1 MKKKK
6 IAAVILAVMIGI
18 TAFSGC
24 GTKEN
29 KSPADTSGTGSS
41 VEAQEDTG
49 KEAGADTT
57 MLEDGMYSVNVELQ
71 GGSGRATVDSV
82 ANVTVTDGQA
92 MATIVWSS
100 TYYDYMIVDDEK
112 YLNEN
117 EGGNST
123 FTFPITGVPCEME
136 VIGDTT
142 AMSTPHEIE
151 YTLVFSFPETTSFNE
166 LNCEGHMNLAY
177 ADQFSIEQ
185 YGAYKLITIVD
196 SGRYLLVP
204 KGVSVPA
211 DVPSDIV
218 VLQQPLTDGYLVSSA
233 VMDLVCKT
241 GALSCIKFT
250 G

>member
-49 KEAGADTT
+49 KEAGAGTT

-112 YLNEN
+112 Y
-117 EGGNST
+117 
-123 FTFPITGVPCEME
+123 
-136 VIGDTT
+136 
-142 AMSTPHEIE
+142 
-151 YTLVFSFPETTSFNE
+151 
-166 LNCEGHMNLAY
+166 
-177 ADQFSIEQ
+177 
-185 YGAYKLITIVD
+185 
-196 SGRYLLVP
+196 
-204 KGVSVPA
+204 
-211 DVPSDIV
+211 
-218 VLQQPLTDGYLVSSA
+218 
-233 VMDLVCKT
+233 
-241 GALSCIKFT
+241 
-250 G
+250 